1 MFRHRGAG
9 GGGYTA
15 TDVIIIIMIEINNS
29 TTHGFIY
36 RVHRANVDR
45 TASFS
50 GFARAGGRRR
60 GESYRDKVG
69 RESTTSLPPR
79 DGVIDSE
86 KKTM

>member
-1 MFRHRGAG
+1 MYWHRG

-15 TDVIIIIMIEINNS
+15 TDVIIIIMIEINNG
-29 TTHGFIY
+29 TMHRFIY

-50 GFARAGGRRR
+50 GFARAGGRHR

-69 RESTTSLPPR
+69 RESTTSPPPR
-79 DGVIDSE
+79 DAVIDN
-86 KKTM
+86 